1 MNRKAIV
8 RSGGPPIYLQLADI
22 LQAEIASLD
31 KDEMTSALPSEF
43 ELAKQFKTSRVTV
56 RQALKKL
63 ESRGLIYTERGKGSF
78 PTIPRM
84 KIISGFSSFTDEVET
99 IGRAPGARVIEASV
113 VSGLPI
119 EMTRHLTDAS
129 EDRVEYFRL
138 KRVRTIDGAPVAV
151 EDVYL
156 PTKSYPG
163 INEIDFTNRSLF
175 STVREYWGVVP
186 TWTDSLIEPA
196 AADHEQAELLD
207 IEVAAPLIIAWR
219 ATLSETDDDIEFAKS
234 AYKGDGFML
243 NIGRYRIA

>member
-1 MNRKAIV
+1 MNRKPIV

-31 KDEMTSALPSEF
+31 KDGMTSALPSEF
-43 ELAKQFKTSRVTV
+43 ELAKEFKTSRVTV

-99 IGRAPGARVIEASV
+99 IGRAPGSRVIETTL
-113 VSGLPI
+113 VSGLPA
-119 EMTRHLTDAS
+119 EMKPHLTDAS
-129 EDRVEYFRL
+129 QGVTEYFRL
-138 KRVRTIDGAPVAV
+138 KRVRTIDGVPVAV

-156 PTKSYPG
+156 PTRSYPG
-163 INEIDFTNRSLF
+163 INEINFTNRSLF
-175 STVREYWGVVP
+175 STIREFWGVVP
-186 TWTDSLIEPA
+186 TWADSLIEPA
-196 AADHEQAELLD
+196 AADAEQAELL
-207 IEVAAPLIIAWR
+207 EVEIATPLIIAWR

-234 AYKGDGFML
+234 AYKGKGFML